1 MNQNLI
7 GWLLSIKAID
17 QVGLDELRD
26 VYEDEDPSRFLCW
39 VGYDYLKP
47 SERKALKG
55 GYDPNSPE
63 IASLI
68 EKGYFQKVDG
78 FVVETPE
85 SRVFL
90 NQLLGL
96 DKL

>member
-39 VGYDYLKP
+39 VGYW
-47 SERKALKG
+47 
-55 GYDPNSPE
+55 
-63 IASLI
+63 
-68 EKGYFQKVDG
+68 
-78 FVVETPE
+78 
-85 SRVFL
+85 
-90 NQLLGL
+90 
-96 DKL
+96 